1 MTLMRGGDGD
11 LLIQATLHATNRWV
25 IIPVDVAEDYAL
37 DMVLDT
43 GSPLSAISRQS
54 YNELAS
60 AGRLI
65 PFDEP
70 RRRYILQGLSIQ
82 GQPIIDLQVRVS
94 LRVTQAGA
102 DGVLRLDF
110 LQQFREVCFDVP
122 SLRLT
127 LRR

>member
-1 MTLMRGGDGD
+1 MQGGDGD

-25 IIPVDVAEDYAL
+25 IIPVDIAANYAL

-54 YNELAS
+54 HQELTS
-60 AGRLI
+60 AGRLT
-65 PFDEP
+65 PVDEP
-70 RRRYILQGLSIQ
+70 RRRYVLQGLSIQ
-82 GQPIIDLQVRVS
+82 GQLIADLVVRVS
-94 LRVTQAGA
+94 LRVSQVGA
-102 DGVLRLDF
+102 DGVLGLDF
-110 LQQFREVCFDVP
+110 LQRFREVCFDVP